1 MPGMM
6 QLWDDTSLSFNKIKK
21 ILTSASNGE
30 LVGTEKTDGFKIY
43 LGYSDGVPKAARSKG
58 DMSKG
63 GMNWQ
68 ALADR
73 EFKGGDEVRKAY
85 LDSFRAYSKALNSLE
100 ERDLAAIFGENHD
113 IFYNAEIQGPAAGT
127 MINYDANVLS
137 LHSTGHQRYNPETK
151 KMDDVDNPEGAIVLD
166 NAIAMNLTRKVADE

>member
-21 ILTSASNGE
+21 ILTAASNGE

-68 ALADR
+68 ALAECCANR
-73 EFKGGDEVRKAY
+73 PI
-85 LDSFRAYSKALNSLE
+85 
-100 ERDLAAIFGENHD
+100 DL
-113 IFYNAEIQGPAAGT
+113 
-127 MINYDANVLS
+127 
-137 LHSTGHQRYNPETK
+137 
-151 KMDDVDNPEGAIVLD
+151 
-166 NAIAMNLTRKVADE
+166 